1 MPGTA
6 IETGNE
12 VLLAFGSPDPDVEQI
27 IRVYPGCDWVVA
39 DKDWRDHRLKTW
51 RACGPTDV
59 WEYGWQFADDHL
71 QGGHFGWIA
80 TSLARPALALTKQV
94 ARPIFQASR
103 ALQQG
108 AASRL
113 RAARDSSITQCAHQ
127 ICRSSEITE
136 AIVAG

>member
-1 MPGTA
+1 MC
-6 IETGNE
+6 GNTD
-12 VLLAFGSPDPDVEQI
+12 GSSLTI
-27 IRVYPGCDWVVA
+27 IC
-39 DKDWRDHRLKTW
+39 
-51 RACGPTDV
+51 RA
-59 WEYGWQFADDHL
+59 EY
-71 QGGHFGWIA
+71 FGWIA

-113 RAARDSSITQCAHQ
+113 RAARDLSITQCAHQ